1 MRAME
6 MSSVIKTTKKVV
18 LTTTEI
24 LKIAIMVKR
33 TIGSKIFQKM
43 STKMTKMIRSS
54 IKDEPIRKHSQNT
67 VLQVINNTKNVC
79 LHTTELV

>member
-1 MRAME
+1 MKQRTSMRAME

-43 STKMTKMIRSS
+43 STKMNRVMS
-54 IKDEPIRKHSQNT
+54 
-67 VLQVINNTKNVC
+67 
-79 LHTTELV
+79 